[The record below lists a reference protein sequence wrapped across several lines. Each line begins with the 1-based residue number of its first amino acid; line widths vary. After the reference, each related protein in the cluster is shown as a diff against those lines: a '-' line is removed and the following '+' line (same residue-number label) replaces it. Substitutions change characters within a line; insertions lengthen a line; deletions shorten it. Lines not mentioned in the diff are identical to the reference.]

1 MNFYENKIKES
12 AEKSTQALNLLVNS
26 INLYKDMPESLRE
39 YAEKAEKLLNEI
51 EELGA
56 NLEATLSLEALKP
69 YLHDAT
75 LLRAR
80 EELKTNL
87 SSRIEYQKQIARQN
101 CRAER
106 QARLS
111 RRCEEENQTLSQRDD
126 LDTKSSF

>member
-26 INLYKDMPESLRE
+26 INLYKNMPESLRE

-51 EELGA
+51 EGLGA
-56 NLEATLSLEALKP
+56 SLEATLSLEALKP

-101 CRAER
+101 CRAEH

-111 RRCEEENQTLSQRDD
+111 RRCEGENQTLSQRDD